1 MKLSIYLMTP
11 FLGIVVLFSRP
22 FLSKT
27 VMRQFQTCLMVQC
40 RFAVA
45 FYGSRASSQLVALV
59 PQEEELADGLQLE
72 PPGMHLIYLP
82 YADDIRPTEKYHI
95 CSEASVP
102 RASKEQVEAAAAFIN
117 KMKLD
122 SWSVFDISDPGDL

>member
-1 MKLSIYLMTP
+1 
-11 FLGIVVLFSRP
+11 
-22 FLSKT
+22 
-27 VMRQFQTCLMVQC
+27 VQ
-40 RFAVA
+40 
-45 FYGSRASSQLVALV
+45 
-59 PQEEELADGLQLE
+59 
-72 PPGMHLIYLP
+72 
-82 YADDIRPTEKYHI
+82 YHI